1 MQKLK
6 NKNIMKRTIGNSN
19 TNEYNRLVR
28 SLNHGAKQ
36 LEHVNAKVKM
46 FSTVGKTYYLLK
58 DLTMINFRQWNM
70 SGKPDYLTTG
80 CYDDCLEDKNKIL
93 KHRKQYG
100 LK

>member
-1 MQKLK
+1 MSFK
-6 NKNIMKRTIGNSN
+6 IGNSN
-19 TNEYNRLVR
+19 CTAHLKMVR

-58 DLTMINFRQWNM
+58 DLTMISFREWNM

-80 CYDDCLEDKNKIL
+80 CYDDCLEEKNKIS
-93 KHRKQYG
+93 KRRKQY
-100 LK
+100 KIK

>member
-1 MQKLK
+1 
-6 NKNIMKRTIGNSN
+6 
-19 TNEYNRLVR
+19 
-28 SLNHGAKQ
+28 
-36 LEHVNAKVKM
+36 
-46 FSTVGKTYYLLK
+46 VGKTYYLLK